1 MSRGQV
7 PYVDHAWRHLPGG
20 TDPLPIRGGM
30 DKGYE
35 FGWGL
40 WDEGGLDFLNLDG
53 DGAPATNRCTEG
65 ASVALLQGQGEVV
78 LPATPNPVWS
88 PPGSFISG
96 HCSYRV
102 TDETAFAAVTEIRLL
117 PTWSTSFGT
126 GPYIDFNGTDFPPN
140 QAAKAGHGTVWD
152 FTNNVGYP
160 FDLWTRGHSK
170 FMCKL
175 TADGTDI
182 SGTNPFTFQD
192 GDGIQAFWT
201 CFVASWD

>member
-1 MSRGQV
+1 
-7 PYVDHAWRHLPGG
+7 
-20 TDPLPIRGGM
+20 M
-30 DKGYE
+30 DLGYE
-35 FGWGL
+35 FGWGI
-40 WDEGGLDFLNLDG
+40 WDEGGLGFLNLDDAG
-53 DGAPATNRCTEG
+53 DPATNRCTDG
-65 ASVALLQGQGEVV
+65 ATVALLQGQGAVT
-78 LPATPNPVWS
+78 LPQDPDQFLS

-96 HCSYRV
+96 HCAYRI
-102 TDETAFAAVTEIRLL
+102 TDAATFAGVDEIRLL
-117 PTWSTSFGT
+117 PTWSAAFGT
-126 GPYIDFNGTDFPPN
+126 GPYIDWNGTDVPPN
-140 QAAKAGHGTVWD
+140 LAAKAGQGTVWD

-175 TADGTDI
+175 VADGSNI